1 MSNFAGFIQHI
12 LHGELMITEV
22 SVESK
27 YFDGKNNLAE
37 NVNFDNF
44 INNKIEE
51 LCYLLCS

>member
-1 MSNFAGFIQHI
+1 
-12 LHGELMITEV
+12 MITEV
-22 SVESK
+22 SDESK

-51 LCYLLCS
+51 LCYLLYS